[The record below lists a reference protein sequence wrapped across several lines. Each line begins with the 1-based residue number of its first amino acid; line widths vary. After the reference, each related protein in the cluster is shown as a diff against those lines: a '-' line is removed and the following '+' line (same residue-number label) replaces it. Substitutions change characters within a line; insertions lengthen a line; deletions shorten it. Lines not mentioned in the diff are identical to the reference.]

1 MFNIYYL
8 ILILSNIFKNKKT
21 MYRNADYK
29 EFLDS
34 KSRTSNKLLQEIL
47 NEMKKMNETL
57 KKIEQKSN
65 K

>member
-1 MFNIYYL
+1 
-8 ILILSNIFKNKKT
+8 
-21 MYRNADYK
+21 MYKNADYK
-29 EFLDS
+29 EFVDS

>member
-1 MFNIYYL
+1 
-8 ILILSNIFKNKKT
+8 

-29 EFLDS
+29 QFVDS
-34 KSRTSNKLLQEIL
+34 TSRTSNRLLQEIL

-57 KKIEQKSN
+57 KKIEEKSN